1 MNFNTDGFNDR
12 TIYIHNSNDRN
23 RLNKMGIGNFD
34 NSIAR
39 MKVEEN
45 RPDVKTVNLDKRIM
59 KEEPR
64 GNKDNFVIRNKNMMN
79 ANSRVNQNNPV
90 ANALNRNRFKKF

>member
-23 RLNKMGIGNFD
+23 RLNKTVIGNFD
-34 NSIAR
+34 NSFAR
-39 MKVEEN
+39 MRVEEN
-45 RPDVKTVNLDKRIM
+45 RPDVKTVNLDKKII

-64 GNKDNFVIRNKNMMN
+64 GSKDNFVIRNKNMMN

-90 ANALNRNRFKKF
+90 ANALNRNIFKKF